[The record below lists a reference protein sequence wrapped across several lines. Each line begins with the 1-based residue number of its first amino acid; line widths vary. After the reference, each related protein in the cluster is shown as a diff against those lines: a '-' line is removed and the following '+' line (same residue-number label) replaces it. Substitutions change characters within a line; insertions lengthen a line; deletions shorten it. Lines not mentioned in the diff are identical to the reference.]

1 MVWSA
6 AVGIERAHAGANNPM
21 QPKQFRELTMGSTI

>member
-6 AVGIERAHAGANNPM
+6 AVGLACAHAGANNAV
-21 QPKQFRELTMGSTI
+21 QPKQFRELAMGSTI